1 MASPASRPSPTPST
15 PGSQAPTASAA
26 VTINQPQEE
35 RITAVQAARAKAMKK
50 QAFEQRIKNRGKRTA
65 DPSDTT
71 TSTATKKTKTEEED
85 NAYLREV
92 RKLQGHS
99 LRDEGAGVRALVK

>member
-1 MASPASRPSPTPST
+1 MYTDLKWST
-15 PGSQAPTASAA
+15 DGNRQ
-26 VTINQPQEE
+26 
-35 RITAVQAARAKAMKK
+35 
-50 QAFEQRIKNRGKRTA
+50 KNRGKRSA
-65 DPSDTT
+65 DPNDSTQ
-71 TSTATKKTKTEEED
+71 TSKKGKTEEED